1 MLEAQLAEVRR
12 KREEREAIEDAYRGF
27 ALAPLAGAAW
37 EPHAAAGDL
46 LDPALAA
53 VIGKSGGIRRNAGA
67 FLRLLEQE
75 DELGYVFSFPCLQ
88 PPRGPGVCERL
99 RIAANIAAA
108 AAAESLR
115 DLACSHT
122 RMTAR

>member
-88 PPRGPGVCERL
+88 PGVCERL